1 MLRVNQVIPSLTSR
15 MDGKETKKPPLHHE
29 GRARTKSEVSRL
41 KAQLGKKSS
50 QPSGIHRIGGIGR
63 FLRRSMAPQVM
74 GLTQLT
80 GIFNGKTCDI
90 PIYGNRK
97 IGGCFCQLVH
107 LQIVKKPK
115 AHEFVI

>member
-15 MDGKETKKPPLHHE
+15 MDGKETKKTPLHHE

-50 QPSGIHRIGGIGR
+50 QPSRDPPHGGIGR

-74 GLTQLT
+74 GLT
-80 GIFNGKTCDI
+80 
-90 PIYGNRK
+90 PIDRYIQWKDLRHSDLWQSKDRWLFLPAVTPSN
-97 IGGCFCQLVH
+97 CQ
-107 LQIVKKPK
+107 K
-115 AHEFVI
+115 AQSS